1 MSFSWRTFLS
11 EGRVNSV
18 RSRVA
23 SIAAA
28 VVPSAAPILTPT
40 KDASQGAT
48 LAPVPATSMASG
60 ASGPDTL
67 IYLYGVTRDDSMARS
82 AAPLVEGVIPG
93 LRVKVLSLGDFAI
106 LFNHVPKDA
115 IPYAG
120 ANYHSNDD
128 SKDIARR
135 HHRVLENLSLVCTV
149 VPMQCGTT
157 YPTMKAVVSQFANNS
172 YHDALSR
179 VAGTQEWCVRLFA
192 DIRQCCAL
200 AEDGPDIDALK
211 AELVAA
217 STPAQL
223 SAARSNLCNAI
234 DQEVCYRLAVSA
246 GAVHRVLGIIARTA
260 KSNQPQ
266 GNGREVLDGCAPA
279 LILDAA
285 YLIEKHYES
294 EFHRSLAELNSAL
307 SSDGLSLKFSGPWPP
322 YSFATPDD
330 EEPPMLIAAAE

>member
-28 VVPSAAPILTPT
+28 VVPSAAPMLAPTQDTPQKATLTPVL
-40 KDASQGAT
+40 DAPPTIA
-48 LAPVPATSMASG
+48 ASE
-60 ASGPDTL
+60 PETL
-67 IYLYGVTRDDSMARS
+67 IYVYGVTRDDSMARS
-82 AAPLVEGVIPG
+82 AVPLVEGVIPG

-106 LFNHVPKDA
+106 LFNHVPRNA
-115 IPYAG
+115 IPLLG
-120 ANYHSNDD
+120 ASYHSHDD
-128 SKDIARR
+128 SRDIARR
-135 HHRVLENLSLVCTV
+135 HHYVLENLSLVCTV

-157 YPTMKAVVSQFANNS
+157 YPSMKAVVSQFANNS

-200 AEDGPDIDALK
+200 AEDGPDIDILK

-217 STPAQL
+217 TTPAQL
-223 SAARSNLCNAI
+223 SSARSNLCDAI
-234 DQEVCYRLAVSA
+234 DQEVCYRLATSA

-260 KSNQPQ
+260 TSNLPQ

-294 EFHRSLAELNSAL
+294 EFHRALAELNSAL

-322 YSFATPDD
+322 YSFASPDAED
-330 EEPPMLIAAAE
+330 PAGLVAAAE